1 MNERKS
7 EEPSMEEI
15 LASIRRIISE
25 DAGVGAESAPRDAS
39 SGERKDE
46 VLELMDE
53 VQDDGTVKRLM
64 REPAAPATAAA
75 PLAPA
80 APVAPAA
87 PAAPAP
93 VESGLISPAAST
105 QSTRSL
111 AELAS
116 AVAQEEA
123 KKGFDIPLGTS
134 ERTLADI
141 VTELL
146 RPLLREWLDKNLPDV
161 IERLV
166 RKEIEK
172 LVRRVEDR

>member
-75 PLAPA
+75 PL
-80 APVAPAA
+80 A